1 MLTSSILDAKHENP
15 VEPEFFRLQYSLK
28 VLNKTEKKS
37 WLFQRFF
44 FHVLHL
50 KLLMSEMWLE
60 YVNGDLLN
68 YTFLS
73 FVAQERHRTT
83 S

>member
-1 MLTSSILDAKHENP
+1 MLTCLILDVKHDNP
-15 VEPEFFRLQYSLK
+15 VEPKFFRLQYSLK
-28 VLNKTEKKS
+28 VLNKIEKKKVGYS
-37 WLFQRFF
+37 KDF